1 MVTVRDRPQ
10 GAMTIERIHTGLQS
24 WLMSTA
30 KEEKDRLTD
39 QDARKPPER
48 AHVTILNK
56 AEDEDQVD
64 RVLEDVIKTF
74 ESLKKP
80 GDRFGQ
86 QKGRAIGLEL

>member
-1 MVTVRDRPQ
+1 MVTVRDRPK

-24 WLMSTA
+24 WLISTA
-30 KEEKDRLTD
+30 KEEKDKLTD
-39 QDARKPPER
+39 QDARKPGR

-64 RVLEDVIKTF
+64 RVMEDVIKTF
-74 ESLKKP
+74 EGLKGP
-80 GDRFGQ
+80 GDKFGQ